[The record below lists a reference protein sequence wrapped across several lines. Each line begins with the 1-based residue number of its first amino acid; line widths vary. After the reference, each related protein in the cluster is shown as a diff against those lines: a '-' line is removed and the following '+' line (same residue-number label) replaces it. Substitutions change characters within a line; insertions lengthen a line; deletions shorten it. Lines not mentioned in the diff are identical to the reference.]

1 MSNLI
6 QVGKHKA
13 RAMKDSYEAG
23 IDDSG
28 KDYAYLGFEITDGPD
43 KGRAIGRYFYL
54 TEAAM
59 PYSIKSLRHTGATFP
74 DGNIHDPEGIG
85 DVEVQIVIEHDE
97 YQGKVRAK
105 IKYVNELG
113 SGGVKPEHKLDESMK
128 RSFRDRFKAQLL
140 ATGSKPKANAI
151 AEEDIPI

>member
-43 KGRAIGRYFYL
+43 KGRAIGRYFYF
-54 TEAAM
+54 TDAAKLF
-59 PYSIKSLRHTGATFP
+59 SIESLRNTGATFP
-74 DGNIHDPEGIG
+74 GGDITDPEGIG
-85 DVEVQIVIEHDE
+85 DVECLIVIEHE
-97 YQGKVRAK
+97 TWEGKTRAK
-105 IKYVNELG
+105 IKYVNKF
-113 SGGVKPEHKLDESMK
+113 GGIKAEHKLDDSAK
-128 RSFRDRFKAQLL
+128 RSFRDRLKADLL

-151 AEEDIPI
+151 SEDDIPI

>member
-1 MSNLI
+1 VSNLI

-54 TEAAM
+54 TEAAT
-59 PYSIKSLRHTGATFP
+59 PYSIESLRCTGATFP
-74 DGNIHDPEGIG
+74 GGDITDPDGIG
-85 DVEVQIVIEHDE
+85 DVECQIVIEHDE
-97 YQGKVRAK
+97 YQGKTRAK
-105 IKYVNELG
+105 IKYVNKLG
-113 SGGVKPEHKLDESMK
+113 GGGIKPEHKLDDSTK

-140 ATGSKPKANAI
+140 ATGSKPKSNAI
-151 AEEDIPI
+151 DEEDIPI